1 MARSTAKKAAASS
14 KRKTVYAV
22 IVLVILIAVGLGF
35 LYIAPSL
42 STVSISDP
50 GLTNVT
56 SQFYRYME
64 ADNPQAAATLWAN
77 ATPTTLR
84 SSIDFSRMLNSKLG
98 NVTGYRL
105 TYFKVTMVPAN
116 HTTEIQLTYR
126 VTRTLYDSAESFIL
140 VRNGSTTPFHIEKY
154 SVSSQGLQNN

>member
-14 KRKTVYAV
+14 KRKMAYAAIV
-22 IVLVILIAVGLGF
+22 IVILIAVGLGF

-50 GLTNVT
+50 SLTNVT
-56 SQFYRYME
+56 GQFYRYLE

-84 SSIDFSRMLNSKLG
+84 SSIGFSRMLDSKLG

-105 TYFKVTMVPAN
+105 TYFKVTTAPAN
-116 HTTEIQLTYR
+116 STTEIQLTYR
-126 VTRTLYDSAESFIL
+126 VTRTLYDSSESFIL
-140 VRNGSTTPFHIEKY
+140 VRDGSAVPFRIEKY
-154 SVSSQGLQNN
+154 SVSSQGLQNS